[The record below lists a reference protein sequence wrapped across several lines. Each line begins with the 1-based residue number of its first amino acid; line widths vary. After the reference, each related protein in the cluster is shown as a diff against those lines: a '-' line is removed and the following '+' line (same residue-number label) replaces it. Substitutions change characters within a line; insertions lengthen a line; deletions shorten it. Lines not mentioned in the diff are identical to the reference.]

1 MSLSPIKR
9 ELLESMFLCE
19 KPAKAMEIAKDA
31 KKEFQPAMMH
41 LLGLIKMGYI
51 SCPEKGLYLITE
63 KGKRAIGV
71 PETTKEEAVAILA
84 YIPHDKSFHFYAT
97 VGQPLR
103 MHSHNLRD
111 FAHKIERA
119 DPISLEFHTKR
130 GDFEAWFKGIGDEV
144 LAKKMVLLTK
154 RNLQGEALRKMLY
167 CIVDTRYRELAK
179 LTGQVFPE
187 DEATPENSTEHIHEH
202 THENGETHS
211 HPHTHPH
218 GGHEHTSA

>member
-1 MSLSPIKR
+1 MSLSPIKK

-41 LLGLIKMGYI
+41 LLGLIKMGYVY
-51 SCPEKGLYLITE
+51 CPEKGLYLITE
-63 KGKRAIGV
+63 KGKRMLGV
-71 PETTKEEAVAILA
+71 PETTKEKAATILA
-84 YIPHDKSFHFYAT
+84 YIPHDKAFHFYAT
-97 VGQPLR
+97 VDQPLS

-119 DPISLEFHTKR
+119 DPLSLEFHTKR
-130 GDFEAWFKGIGDEV
+130 GDFEAWFKGLGDEV
-144 LAKKMVLLTK
+144 LAKKMALLAK
-154 RNLQGEALRKMLY
+154 RNLQGEALREMLH

-187 DEATPENSTEHIHEH
+187 EEVSPEHVHEH
-202 THENGETHS
+202 THENGEKHS
-211 HPHTHPH
+211 HTHTHPH
-218 GGHEHTSA
+218 GGHEHTSG